1 MTFHSVKKYQLPLSS
16 MDMPPLSDLSP
27 DQKTSKHR
35 KKTPLYA
42 QPQPNDPE
50 MRIRWHRA
58 RVTEKYRR
66 ERNLLLQDVGQ
77 ERDVLKSQL
86 LNKDAIMN
94 ELRLKLANSEA
105 INASRNIEL
114 GEVHL
119 KLANSEANILV
130 LKARNIQ
137 LGEKLIYVTHELAKK
152 QERIDG
158 EWILLQNL
166 IKTSMNH

>member
-1 MTFHSVKKYQLPLSS
+1 
-16 MDMPPLSDLSP
+16 MPPLSDLSP
-27 DQKTSKHR
+27 DKKRASIA
-35 KKTPLYA
+35 KKT
-42 QPQPNDPE
+42 QPNDPE